1 MVQSS
6 FQSAA
11 LHVVWIGALLAGC
24 DTTPPPI
31 RIDAGPDAGPRD
43 AGRMPDTGPP
53 PDAGPVDASDAGR
66 PSGDAGAPTCVAD
79 PERVYKLGSDATG
92 GDRIVGLAAGAN
104 AFGVVWTQ
112 LPTSGGLVE
121 VHGERISSSGARGT
135 TQRITSRGG
144 SKTGA
149 NIGAVGTSW
158 VVAWVDNASGT
169 FELHTIGV
177 GGDLAPGSATVHDLT
192 ATPTLREDGPVFLN
206 SSAGLMLAWTEDDM
220 SALTRV
226 ARAQQVANDGTP
238 TGSPGTASASGQ
250 QPGQLATGE
259 LDGGPVLVWSEGIGG
274 SGTVYLQG
282 ITTAGAMR
290 GTRTRVSTEDN
301 ADGTVDAAL
310 LPTTGGAVVF
320 GVLVDGVR
328 HEVRFR
334 EVPSDGAVTDAQPER
349 VLANGT
355 GASVARFAGG
365 YAISYRAPAS
375 GDTPSMIHLM
385 LVQSNG
391 DLVSDVPVIE
401 APSEGARTTVRVS
414 GDGQIAITWADTNP
428 GATDIRVAMIA
439 CGAGS

>member
-1 MVQSS
+1 MQLSTS
-6 FQSAA
+6 CGSARCSP
-11 LHVVWIGALLAGC
+11 GATRPRPPSASTPAPTRARGTPDGC
-24 DTTPPPI
+24 PTP
-31 RIDAGPDAGPRD
+31 GL
-43 AGRMPDTGPP
+43 

-135 TQRITSRGG
+135 TQRITSRGQQDRSEHRRG
-144 SKTGA
+144 GHL
-149 NIGAVGTSW
+149 VGR
-158 VVAWVDNASGT
+158 
-169 FELHTIGV
+169 GV
-177 GGDLAPGSATVHDLT
+177 GGQRERHLRAPHHRGGGDLAPGSATVHDLT